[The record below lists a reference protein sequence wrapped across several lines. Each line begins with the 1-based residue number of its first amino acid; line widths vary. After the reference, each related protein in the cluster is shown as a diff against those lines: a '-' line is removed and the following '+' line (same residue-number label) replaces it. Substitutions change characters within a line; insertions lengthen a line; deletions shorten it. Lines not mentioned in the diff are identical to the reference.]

1 MISAVITAG
10 GRGER
15 FGSFIPKQFIE
26 IKGKPIL
33 LWAVERIWSCPKI
46 SELVV
51 VVPEEYLEKTKE
63 MLKDREVK
71 LTCGGNHR
79 QDSVFAGLKTISP
92 QAEMVLIHDG
102 VRPFPSRELIER
114 VIEGVEKYGS
124 AVPGIPL
131 KETVKEVEKRSG
143 RILATIDREQLF
155 LIQTPQGFA
164 REIILRA
171 HQRAQNLGFYTTDDA
186 GLVEWLG
193 EEVFLVEGEETNIK
207 ITTPFDL
214 KLAEQIAQELEK

>member
-1 MISAVITAG
+1 M
-10 GRGER
+10 
-15 FGSFIPKQFIE
+15 
-26 IKGKPIL
+26 
-33 LWAVERIWSCPKI
+33 
-46 SELVV
+46 
-51 VVPEEYLEKTKE
+51 
-63 MLKDREVK
+63 
-71 LTCGGNHR
+71 
-79 QDSVFAGLKTISP
+79 
-92 QAEMVLIHDG
+92 
-102 VRPFPSRELIER
+102 
-114 VIEGVEKYGS
+114 IEGVEKYGS

>member
-15 FGSFIPKQFIE
+15 FGSPLPKQFIE
-26 IKGKPIL
+26 VRGKPIL
-33 LWAVERIWSCPKI
+33 LWAVERIWACPKI

-51 VVPEEYLEKTKE
+51 VVPEEFMEKAREILSQKE
-63 MLKDREVK
+63 LKLVA
-71 LTCGGNHR
+71 GGNHR
-79 QDSVFAGLKTISP
+79 QDSVFSGLKATSP
-92 QAEMVLIHDG
+92 QAKLILIHDG

-214 KLAEQIAQELEK
+214 KLAEEIAQELEK